1 MHRQGHQKGP
11 VRAWK
16 AGGAISRVEAFVK
29 TGEGETGR
37 LPLRGA
43 SLQGPFVNS
52 KRSGEDG
59 ESMSYNISIDEIREL
74 SRRLA
79 LRKSLLEITNRLY
92 AARDIQEMHL
102 EMKKYILPLL
112 NAQTVSLYALD
123 PTRNDLF
130 TLAGEENELREVR
143 VAVNGDSVAGFVAQ
157 SGKPLNIAYA
167 RGKETAPDIQQ
178 MFSQREKSPRESLS
192 RTIRVLAVPVFYENT
207 LMGVIEVSNR
217 KDGVRFSDDEQA
229 FLEEI
234 AEVLGIALYN
244 QAKTVRKKKGPFDYL
259 VRRDLVPESDLENL
273 MADARRCNEPVEKL
287 LMTRCRISKEEIG
300 RSLEEF
306 YGCEYVS
313 FRDSYPV
320 PEDLLKGLKRD
331 YLLREMWVPL
341 ERSNGGVL
349 VLVDDPNNILKRDTV
364 KNLFKGASIEFRV
377 GLQEDIRQFIEHFFA
392 KREGNVVSISD
403 LLGRVEPEEEP
414 EEEGEVSESDGVIMQ
429 LVNKIIHEAYI
440 RRASDIHIEPNARRK
455 NVEVRFRVDGDCTV
469 YQTLPYV
476 YRAAIV
482 SRIKIMS
489 NLDITERRL
498 PQDGK
503 IRFKRGKGD
512 EIELR
517 VATMPTQGG
526 HEDVVLRILTKGKIM
541 RLEEMA
547 LSPYNY
553 ENLVEILE
561 KPYGLI
567 LAVGPTGSGKTTT
580 LHAAIHHIN
589 RQNIKI
595 WTIEDPIE
603 ITQEGIRQVQVN
615 PKIGLDFARA
625 MRSFLRS
632 DPDVIMVG
640 EMRDFETA
648 KIGIE
653 ASLTG
658 HLVLSTLHTNSA
670 PETVVRLLDM
680 GIDPLNFADSLLG
693 VLAQR
698 LAKCLCSECRVIY
711 HPSREEYDTIA
722 RSYGL
727 EPFEKLNIPYNKD
740 FTLYRAK
747 GCPECN
753 MTGYKGRVAIHELLI
768 NSDVIKSLIQRQ
780 ATVDEIRDAAIEDGM
795 SLLFQD
801 GIHKVLDGLTD
812 FDQVR
817 RVCIS
822 ANRTVKKRE
831 HRRAALDRRQKNS
844 RKEDV

>member
-1 MHRQGHQKGP
+1 
-11 VRAWK
+11 
-16 AGGAISRVEAFVK
+16 
-29 TGEGETGR
+29 
-37 LPLRGA
+37 
-43 SLQGPFVNS
+43 
-52 KRSGEDG
+52 
-59 ESMSYNISIDEIREL
+59 MSYNISIDEIREL

-92 AARDIQEMHL
+92 AAKDINEIHL
-102 EMKKYILPLL
+102 ELRKFILPLL
-112 NAQTVSLYALD
+112 NAQSASLYAV
-123 PTRNDLF
+123 DLARGDLY
-130 TLAGEENELREVR
+130 TLAGEENQFREVR
-143 VAVNGDSVAGFVAQ
+143 VAINGNSVAGFVAQ
-157 SGKPLNIAYA
+157 SGKPLNVAYVQDKGGA
-167 RGKETAPDIQQ
+167 SGVQQ
-178 MFSQREKSPRESLS
+178 IFSQKERMPRETLS
-192 RTIRVLAVPVFYENT
+192 RAVQVLAVPVFHENT

-217 KDGVRFSDDEQA
+217 KDEGRFSDDEQA

-234 AEVLGIALYN
+234 AEVLGIAFFN
-244 QAKTVRKKKGPFDYL
+244 QSKVAKKKKGRFDYL
-259 VRRDLVPESDLENL
+259 IRQNRILESDLEIL
-273 MADARRCNEPVEKL
+273 LADAKRHGEPVENL
-287 LMTRCRISKEEIG
+287 LMSKCKISREDIG
-300 RSLEEF
+300 KSLEDF
-306 YGCEYVS
+306 YGCEYVP

-320 PEDLLKGLKRD
+320 PEDLLKTLKRD
-331 YLLREMWVPL
+331 YLRREMWVPL
-341 ERSNGGVL
+341 GRSNGGIL
-349 VLVDDPNNILKRDTV
+349 VLVDDPHNILKRDAIQ
-364 KNLFKGASIEFRV
+364 NLLKAKSIEFRV
-377 GLQEDIRQFIEHFFA
+377 GLQEDILQFIHHFFGA
-392 KREGNVVSISD
+392 GTEGNVVSITD
-403 LLGRVEPEEEP
+403 IIGRVEPEEEV

-429 LVNKIIHEAYI
+429 LVNKIINEAYV
-440 RRASDIHIEPNARRK
+440 RRASDIHIEPNPKKK
-455 NVEVRFRVDGDCTV
+455 NVEVRYRVDGDCTV
-469 YQTLPYV
+469 YQTLPYS
-476 YRAAIV
+476 YRAALV

-503 IRFKRGKGD
+503 IRFKRGKGE

-517 VATMPTQGG
+517 VATMPTQGNI
-526 HEDVVLRILTKGKIM
+526 EDVVLRILTKGKIM
-541 RLEEMA
+541 RLEDMA

-553 ENLVEILE
+553 DNLLEILG

-658 HLVLSTLHTNSA
+658 HLVLTTLHTNSA

-693 VLAQR
+693 ILAQR
-698 LAKCLCSECRVIY
+698 LAKCLCMECREPY
-711 HPSREEYDTIA
+711 HPSQEEYDTIVTN
-722 RSYGL
+722 YG
-727 EPFEKLNIPYNKD
+727 EEQFAKLKVPYDKD
-740 FTLYRAK
+740 LRLYRAK
-747 GCPECN
+747 GCPDCS
-753 MTGYKGRVAIHELLI
+753 MTGYRGRIALHELLI
-768 NSDVIKSLIQRQ
+768 NSDIVKSIIQRQ
-780 ATVDEIRDAAIEDGM
+780 GTVDEVRDAAIEEGM

-817 RVCIS
+817 KVCIS
-822 ANRTVKKRE
+822 SNRSVKRRE
-831 HRRAALDRRQKNS
+831 HRKNTVEKETKNS
-844 RKEDV
+844 RKMDG

>member
-1 MHRQGHQKGP
+1 M
-11 VRAWK
+11 
-16 AGGAISRVEAFVK
+16 SR
-29 TGEGETGR
+29 
-37 LPLRGA
+37 
-43 SLQGPFVNS
+43 
-52 KRSGEDG
+52 EDK
-59 ESMSYNISIDEIREL
+59 EPMSYNISIDEIREL

-92 AARDIQEMHL
+92 AARDIYEIHL
-102 EMKKYILPLL
+102 ELKKFILPFL
-112 NAQTVSLYALD
+112 NAQSVSLYAVD
-123 PTRNDLF
+123 PTRGDLY
-130 TLAGEENELREVR
+130 TLTGEANQPREVR
-143 VAVNGDSVAGFVAQ
+143 VSISGNSVAGFVAQ
-157 SGKPLNIAYA
+157 SGKPLNVAYVQDSGGA
-167 RGKETAPDIQQ
+167 SGIQQ
-178 MFSQREKSPRESLS
+178 LFSQKERTPQESLS
-192 RTIRVLAVPVFYENT
+192 RAVQVLAVPVSHENT

-217 KDGVRFSDDEQA
+217 KDEARFSDDEQA

-234 AEVLGIALYN
+234 AEVLGIALFN
-244 QAKTVRKKKGPFDYL
+244 QSKVVKKKKGRFDYL
-259 VRRDLVPESDLENL
+259 VRQNLVLESDLEIL
-273 MADARRCNEPVEKL
+273 RADARRNSEPIENL
-287 LMTRCRISKEEIG
+287 LMSKCKISKEDVG
-300 RSLEEF
+300 RSLEDF
-306 YGCEYVS
+306 YGCEYVP

-320 PEDLLKGLKRD
+320 PEELMKPLKRD

-341 ERSNGGVL
+341 GRSNGGIL
-349 VLVDDPNNILKRDTV
+349 VLVDDPHNILKRDAIQ
-364 KNLFKGASIEFRV
+364 NLLKAKSIEFRV
-377 GLQEDIRQFIEHFFA
+377 GLQEDIHQFINHFFA
-392 KREGNVVSISD
+392 RPEGNVVSITD
-403 LLGRVEPEEEP
+403 ILGRVEPEEET
-414 EEEGEVSESDGVIMQ
+414 EEEGEVSESDSVIMQ
-429 LVNKIIHEAYI
+429 LVNKIINEAYV
-440 RRASDIHIEPNARRK
+440 RRASDIHLEPNAKKK
-455 NVEVRFRVDGDCTV
+455 NVEVRFRVDGDCTI
-469 YQTLPYV
+469 YQTLPYA
-476 YRAAIV
+476 YRAALI

-503 IRFKRGKGD
+503 IRFKRGKGE

-517 VATMPTQGG
+517 VATMPTQGN

-541 RLEEMA
+541 RLEDMA

-553 ENLVEILE
+553 DNLLDILE

-580 LHAAIHHIN
+580 LHAALHQIN

-595 WTIEDPIE
+595 WTIEDPVE

-658 HLVLSTLHTNSA
+658 HLVLTTLHTNSA

-693 VLAQR
+693 ILAQR
-698 LAKCLCSECRVIY
+698 LAKCLCKECREPY
-711 HPSREEYDTIA
+711 HPSQEEYDTIA
-722 RSYGL
+722 MNYG
-727 EPFEKLNIPYNKD
+727 EEHFAKLRIPYNKD
-740 FTLYRAK
+740 FRLYRAK
-747 GCPECN
+747 GCPDCN
-753 MTGYKGRVAIHELLI
+753 MTGYRGRIALHELLI
-768 NSDVIKSLIQRQ
+768 NSDIIKSLIQRQ
-780 ATVDEIRDAAIEDGM
+780 ATVDEVRETAIEEGM

-822 ANRTVKKRE
+822 STRSVKKRE
-831 HRRAALDRRQKNS
+831 HRKNTVQKEAKNS
-844 RKEDV
+844 RKKDG

>member
-1 MHRQGHQKGP
+1 MG
-11 VRAWK
+11 
-16 AGGAISRVEAFVK
+16 
-29 TGEGETGR
+29 
-37 LPLRGA
+37 
-43 SLQGPFVNS
+43 
-52 KRSGEDG
+52 
-59 ESMSYNISIDEIREL
+59 YNISIDEIQEL
-74 SRRLA
+74 SRRIA

-92 AARDIQEMHL
+92 AAGDLHEISL
-102 EMKKYILPLL
+102 ELKKYILPLL
-112 NAQTVSLYALD
+112 NARSVSVYAHDASRGDLY
-123 PTRNDLF
+123 
-130 TLAGEENELREVR
+130 TLTGEEHQVREVR
-143 VAVNGDSVAGFVAQ
+143 VPISGDSVAGFVAQ
-157 SGKPLNIAYA
+157 SGKPLNMAYA
-167 RGKETAPDIQQ
+167 PGKESAPGIQQ
-178 MFSQREKSPRESLS
+178 MSSRRERPSMDPLS
-192 RTIRVLAVPVFYENT
+192 RTVQVLAVPVFYENT
-207 LMGVIEVSNR
+207 LAGVIEVSNR
-217 KDGVRFSDDEQA
+217 KDEARFSDDEQV

-244 QAKTVRKKKGPFDYL
+244 RSRAVKKKKGPYDYL
-259 VRRDLVPESDLENL
+259 IRQNLVPESDLENL
-273 MADARRCNEPVEKL
+273 LADARRNNEPVENL
-287 LMTRCRISKEEIG
+287 LMSRCKIAREEIG
-300 RSLEEF
+300 RALEEF
-306 YGCEYVS
+306 YGCEYVP
-313 FRDSYPV
+313 FRESYPV
-320 PEDLLKGLKRD
+320 PEELLKSLRRD

-341 ERSNGGVL
+341 GRSNGSIL
-349 VLVDDPNNILKRDTV
+349 VLVDDPNNIIKRDGIQSIL
-364 KNLFKGASIEFRV
+364 KKKPIEFRV
-377 GLQEDIRQFIEHFFA
+377 GLQEDIRQFINHFFA
-392 KREGNVVSISD
+392 KREGNVVSITD
-403 LLGRVEPEEEP
+403 LLGRVEPEEEA
-414 EEEGEVSESDGVIMQ
+414 EEESDVSESDGVIMQ
-429 LVNKIIHEAYI
+429 LVNKVIHEAYV
-440 RRASDIHIEPNARRK
+440 RRASDIHIEPNAKKK

-469 YQTLPYV
+469 YQTLPYE

-503 IRFKRGKGD
+503 IRFRRGKGE

-517 VATMPTQGG
+517 VATMPTQGS

-541 RLEEMA
+541 RLEDMA

-553 ENLVEILE
+553 DNLTDILE

-589 RQNIKI
+589 RQSIKI

-680 GIDPLNFADSLLG
+680 GLDPLNFADSLLG
-693 VLAQR
+693 ILAQR
-698 LAKCLCSECRVIY
+698 LAKCLCSDCRELY
-711 HPSREEYDTIA
+711 HPTREEYDAIA
-722 RSYGL
+722 THYG
-727 EPFEKLNIPYNKD
+727 EEAFAKWGVPYSKN
-740 FTLYRAK
+740 FTLYRPK
-747 GCPECN
+747 GCPECG
-753 MTGYKGRVAIHELLI
+753 MTGYRGRIAVHELLI
-768 NSDVIKSLIQRQ
+768 NSDGIKSLIQRQ
-780 ATVDEIRDAAIEDGM
+780 ATVDELREAAIEDGM

-822 ANRTVKKRE
+822 ASRSIKKSA
-831 HRRAALDRRQKNS
+831 HRKAALSKEQKNS
-844 RKEDV
+844 RKKDG